1 MLTGFLGLA
10 TLPSATTTAVSPHRS
25 PQPLPV
31 MPVAIAQPVAVGSA
45 PLPLWSPRLSEAG
58 LLLLV
63 GTGLLG
69 LGAIVRRTT

>member
-1 MLTGFLGLA
+1 
-10 TLPSATTTAVSPHRS
+10 LPAATTAVSPDRS
-25 PQPLPV
+25 PQPMPV
-31 MPVAIAQPVAVGSA
+31 VAIAQPIAVRNA
-45 PLPLWSPRLSEAG
+45 PLPLGSPRLSEAA